1 MGGFESL
8 LTKPPVDMIFGPRGL
23 LCALQTL
30 REGPLTAVLSG
41 RLLGRGQLP
50 RLLPG
55 APAADRRGQH
65 AAAGAAQRLAR
76 LQEVRLLRGVLRHG
90 GPQLTR

>member
-1 MGGFESL
+1 
-8 LTKPPVDMIFGPRGL
+8 MIFDPRGL
-23 LCALQTL
+23 LWALQTL
-30 REGPLTAVLSG
+30 REGLYYTVLSG

-65 AAAGAAQRLAR
+65 AAARAAQGLAR
-76 LQEVRLLRGVLRHG
+76 LQEVRILRGVLRHG
-90 GPQLTR
+90 GPQSK

>member
-1 MGGFESL
+1 
-8 LTKPPVDMIFGPRGL
+8 MIFDPRRL
-23 LCALQTL
+23 LWGLQTL
-30 REGPLTAVLSG
+30 REGPLTALYYTVLSG

-65 AAAGAAQRLAR
+65 AAARAAQGLAR
-76 LQEVRLLRGVLRHG
+76 LQEVRILRGVLRHG